1 MYNKARL
8 NPDRSGRGAKSLA
21 KENDHATRT
30 ISIVMVITLVGKILG
45 LFRDH
50 LMAVHYGTAGMEAKA
65 FYVASRIPR
74 VFFDVVFASAI
85 AACFIPVFSAYLTQK
100 GKEEA
105 YRFGGN
111 FLSVMTLLTALLTGL
126 GILFAE
132 PLVTLFADGYDA
144 QTAALAA
151 SLTRVMFPT
160 VLFTGVAFS
169 FVGILQAM
177 DRFNIPA
184 LISTVSNLVIIGYFY
199 FLDEDYGVY
208 GLAAAYLVGWLLQA
222 LVQVPSLSQIGF
234 RYHPNFSFRTE
245 GMRRAFAL
253 MGPVMVSTWVQ
264 PINLTINSRFGSHL
278 YDGAGVS
285 AMEYSNNLY
294 LVIAGVFILSIT
306 NVIFPKL
313 SRLTAQHRE
322 DAFRNTL
329 RQTVHGSLFFVL
341 PMAAGLMLLARPLVS
356 FLYGGGEFDEFS
368 VSITSQAL
376 VWVSLGMVGYGLQN
390 ILSRSYFAKQ
400 DGRTPLVA
408 GAVSIL
414 ANLGLCMVLTEPLG
428 VAGLAISST
437 VSSTLYAVLLL
448 VPLEL
453 RGEGVLSRTFLTDFG
468 KMLLAAAGM
477 AVVVWLLQSVLV
489 AVLPAN
495 KVGELLLLG
504 LCAGVGAA
512 VYFLLAGLMR
522 LEEMELAK
530 SLWNKL
536 RKRG

>member
-8 NPDRSGRGAKSLA
+8 NPDRSGRGANSLA

-30 ISIVMVITLVGKILG
+30 ISIVMVITLIGKVLG
-45 LFRDH
+45 LYRDH

-85 AACFIPVFSAYLTQK
+85 AACFIPVFSEYLTQK
-100 GKEEA
+100 GKQEA
-105 YRFGGN
+105 FRFGGN

-208 GLAAAYLVGWLLQA
+208 GLAAAYLAGWLLQA
-222 LVQVPSLSQIGF
+222 LVQVPSLKQIGF
-234 RYHPNFSFRTE
+234 RYHPNFSFRTD

-253 MGPVMVSTWVQ
+253 ITWVQ

-285 AMEYSNNLY
+285 AMEYSTNLY

-313 SRLTAQHRE
+313 SRLTAQHQE
-322 DAFRNTL
+322 AAFRDTL

-390 ILSRSYFAKQ
+390 ILSRSYFARQ

-408 GAVSIL
+408 GAISIL

-448 VPLEL
+448 IPLEA
-453 RGEGVLSRTFLTDFG
+453 RGEGVLSREFLGDFG
-468 KMLLAAAGM
+468 KMLLAAVGM
-477 AVVVWLLQSVLV
+477 SAVVWLARTGLESL
-489 AVLPAN
+489 LPSG
-495 KVGELLLLG
+495 KLGEVVLLG
-504 LCAGVGAA
+504 LCAALGAA

-522 LEEMELAK
+522 LEEMELARGI
-530 SLWNKL
+530 WNKL

>member
-1 MYNKARL
+1 MVEKGRGLVYNKARL
-8 NPDRSGRGAKSLA
+8 NPDRSGRGANSLA

-30 ISIVMVITLVGKILG
+30 ISIVMVITLIGKVLG
-45 LFRDH
+45 LYRDH
-50 LMAVHYGTAGMEAKA
+50 LMAVHYGTAGMG
-65 FYVASRIPR
+65 PR
-74 VFFDVVFASAI
+74 PFMWPAGFRESFFDVVFASAI
-85 AACFIPVFSAYLTQK
+85 AACFIPVFSEYLTQK
-100 GKEEA
+100 GKQEA
-105 YRFGGN
+105 FRFGGN

-184 LISTVSNLVIIGYFY
+184 L
-199 FLDEDYGVY
+199 
-208 GLAAAYLVGWLLQA
+208 AAAYLAGWLLQA
-222 LVQVPSLSQIGF
+222 LVQVPSLKQIGF
-234 RYHPNFSFRTE
+234 RYHPNFSFRTD

-285 AMEYSNNLY
+285 AMEYSTNLY

-313 SRLTAQHRE
+313 SRLTAQHQE
-322 DAFRNTL
+322 AAFRDTL

-376 VWVSLGMVGYGLQN
+376 VWVSLGMVGYALQN
-390 ILSRSYFAKQ
+390 ILSRSYFARQ

-408 GAVSIL
+408 GAISIL

-428 VAGLAISST
+428 VAGLAISS
-437 VSSTLYAVLLL
+437 
-448 VPLEL
+448 
-453 RGEGVLSRTFLTDFG
+453 SRIR
-468 KMLLAAAGM
+468 
-477 AVVVWLLQSVLV
+477 
-489 AVLPAN
+489 PA
-495 KVGELLLLG
+495 
-504 LCAGVGAA
+504 
-512 VYFLLAGLMR
+512 
-522 LEEMELAK
+522 
-530 SLWNKL
+530 S
-536 RKRG
+536 RK

>member
-1 MYNKARL
+1 MVEKGRGLVYNKARL
-8 NPDRSGRGAKSLA
+8 NPDRSGRGANSLA

-30 ISIVMVITLVGKILG
+30 ISIVMVITLIGKVLG
-45 LFRDH
+45 LYRDH

-85 AACFIPVFSAYLTQK
+85 AACFIPVFSEYLTQK
-100 GKEEA
+100 GKQEA
-105 YRFGGN
+105 FRFGGN

-208 GLAAAYLVGWLLQA
+208 GLAAAYLAGWLLQA
-222 LVQVPSLSQIGF
+222 LVQVPSLKQIGF
-234 RYHPNFSFRTE
+234 RYHPNFSFRTD

-278 YDGAGVS
+278 YDGAGGVRH
-285 AMEYSNNLY
+285 
-294 LVIAGVFILSIT
+294 GVFHQSVPGDRWGVYPVHHQRDLSQAVPAHRPAPGGGLPGHPAPDGSTGACFLSSPWRRGSCSWPGPWCPSCMEAGSLT
-306 NVIFPKL
+306 NFPCP
-313 SRLTAQHRE
+313 SPPRPWCGSHWGWWAT
-322 DAFRNTL
+322 AFRI
-329 RQTVHGSLFFVL
+329 F
-341 PMAAGLMLLARPLVS
+341 
-356 FLYGGGEFDEFS
+356 
-368 VSITSQAL
+368 
-376 VWVSLGMVGYGLQN
+376 
-390 ILSRSYFAKQ
+390 
-400 DGRTPLVA
+400 
-408 GAVSIL
+408 
-414 ANLGLCMVLTEPLG
+414 
-428 VAGLAISST
+428 
-437 VSSTLYAVLLL
+437 
-448 VPLEL
+448 
-453 RGEGVLSRTFLTDFG
+453 
-468 KMLLAAAGM
+468 
-477 AVVVWLLQSVLV
+477 
-489 AVLPAN
+489 
-495 KVGELLLLG
+495 
-504 LCAGVGAA
+504 
-512 VYFLLAGLMR
+512 
-522 LEEMELAK
+522 
-530 SLWNKL
+530 
-536 RKRG
+536 

>member
-1 MYNKARL
+1 M
-8 NPDRSGRGAKSLA
+8 A

-30 ISIVMVITLVGKILG
+30 ISIVMVITLIGKVLG
-45 LFRDH
+45 LYRDH

-85 AACFIPVFSAYLTQK
+85 AACFIPVFSEYLTQK
-100 GKEEA
+100 GKQEA
-105 YRFGGN
+105 FRFGGN

-208 GLAAAYLVGWLLQA
+208 GLAAAYLAGWLLQA
-222 LVQVPSLSQIGF
+222 LVQVPSLKQIGF
-234 RYHPNFSFRTE
+234 RYHPNFSFRTD

-285 AMEYSNNLY
+285 AMEYSTNLY

-313 SRLTAQHRE
+313 SRLTAQHQE
-322 DAFRNTL
+322 AAFRDTL

-414 ANLGLCMVLTEPLG
+414 TNLGLCMVLTEPLG

-437 VSSTLYAVLLL
+437 VSSTLYAILLL

-453 RGEGVLSRTFLTDFG
+453 RGEGVLSRAFLGDFG
-468 KMLLAAAGM
+468 KMLLAAVGM
-477 AVVVWLLQSVLV
+477 FAAVWLARTGLESL
-489 AVLPAN
+489 LPAG
-495 KVGELLLLG
+495 KLGEVVLLG
-504 LCAGVGAA
+504 LCAALGAA

-522 LEEMELAK
+522 LEEMELARGI
-530 SLWNKL
+530 WNKL

>member
-1 MYNKARL
+1 MVEKGRGLVYNKARL
-8 NPDRSGRGAKSLA
+8 NPDRSGRGANSLA

-30 ISIVMVITLVGKILG
+30 ISIVMVITLIGKVLG
-45 LFRDH
+45 LYRDH

-85 AACFIPVFSAYLTQK
+85 AACFIPVFSEYLTQK
-100 GKEEA
+100 GKQEA
-105 YRFGGN
+105 FRFGGN

-208 GLAAAYLVGWLLQA
+208 GLAAAYLAGWLLQA
-222 LVQVPSLSQIGF
+222 LIQVPSLKQIGF
-234 RYHPNFSFRTE
+234 RYHPNFSFRTD

-285 AMEYSNNLY
+285 AMEYSTNLY
-294 LVIAGVFILSIT
+294 LVIAGVFIL
-306 NVIFPKL
+306 
-313 SRLTAQHRE
+313 
-322 DAFRNTL
+322 
-329 RQTVHGSLFFVL
+329 
-341 PMAAGLMLLARPLVS
+341 
-356 FLYGGGEFDEFS
+356 
-368 VSITSQAL
+368 SITSQAL
-376 VWVSLGMVGYGLQN
+376 VWVSLGMVGYALQN

-400 DGRTPLVA
+400 NGRTPLVA
-408 GAVSIL
+408 GAISIL
-414 ANLGLCMVLTEPLG
+414 TNLGLCMVLTEPLG

-453 RGEGVLSRTFLTDFG
+453 RGEGVLSRAFLADFG
-468 KMLLAAAGM
+468 KMILSAAGM
-477 AVVVWLLQSVLV
+477 SVVVWLARSGLETL
-489 AVLPAN
+489 LPAG
-495 KVGELLLLG
+495 KLGELLLLG
-504 LCAGVGAA
+504 ICAAVGAA
-512 VYFLLAGLMR
+512 AYFLLAGLMR
-522 LEEMELAK
+522 LEEMELAR
-530 SLWNKL
+530 SIWNNL
-536 RKRG
+536 RNRG

>member
-1 MYNKARL
+1 
-8 NPDRSGRGAKSLA
+8 
-21 KENDHATRT
+21 
-30 ISIVMVITLVGKILG
+30 MVITLAGKVLG

-65 FYVASRIPR
+65 FYTASRIPR

-85 AACFIPVFSAYLTQK
+85 AACFIPVFSEIMTQK
-100 GKEEA
+100 GKKA
-105 YRFGGN
+105 AFRFGGN
-111 FLSVMTLLTALLTGL
+111 FLSVMGLLTAALTVLGVLL
-126 GILFAE
+126 AE
-132 PLVTLFADGYDA
+132 PLVALFAGGYDS
-144 QTAALAA
+144 QTAALAV
-151 SLTRVMFPT
+151 SLTRMMFPT

-208 GLAAAYLVGWLLQA
+208 GLAAAYLAGWLLQA
-222 LVQVPSLSQIGF
+222 LIQVPSLKQIGF
-234 RYHPNFSFRTE
+234 RYHPNFSFRTD

-285 AMEYSNNLY
+285 AMEYSTNLY

-313 SRLTAQHRE
+313 SRLTAQHQE
-322 DAFRNTL
+322 EAFRDTL

-408 GAVSIL
+408 GGVSIL
-414 ANLGLCMVLTEPLG
+414 ANLGLCVVLTQPLG

-437 VSSTLYAVLLL
+437 VSSTLYAILLL
-448 VPLEL
+448 VPLER
-453 RGEGVLSRTFLTDFG
+453 RGEGVLSRRFVLDFG
-468 KMLLAAAGM
+468 RMLLAAAGM
-477 AVVVWLLQSVLV
+477 ALVVWLARDAL
-489 AVLPAN
+489 AAALPAG
-495 KVGELLLLG
+495 KMGELVLLG
-504 LCAGVGAA
+504 ACAALGAA
-512 VYFLLAGLMR
+512 VYFLLAGLLR
-522 LEEMELAK
+522 LEEMELARSFWK
-530 SLWNKL
+530 KL

>member
-8 NPDRSGRGAKSLA
+8 NPDQSGRGAKSLA

-45 LFRDH
+45 LYRDH

-85 AACFIPVFSAYLTQK
+85 AACFIPVFSEYLTKK
-100 GKEEA
+100 GKQEA
-105 YRFGGN
+105 FRFGGN

-126 GILFAE
+126 GVLFAE

-208 GLAAAYLVGWLLQA
+208 GLAAAYLAGWLLQA
-222 LVQVPSLSQIGF
+222 LIQVPSLKQIGF
-234 RYHPNFSFRTE
+234 RYHPNFSFRTD

-264 PINLTINSRFGSHL
+264 PINLTRWGP
-278 YDGAGVS
+278 GRS
-285 AMEYSNNLY
+285 ARCPP
-294 LVIAGVFILSIT
+294 G
-306 NVIFPKL
+306 
-313 SRLTAQHRE
+313 RLQ
-322 DAFRNTL
+322 
-329 RQTVHGSLFFVL
+329 
-341 PMAAGLMLLARPLVS
+341 
-356 FLYGGGEFDEFS
+356 
-368 VSITSQAL
+368 
-376 VWVSLGMVGYGLQN
+376 
-390 ILSRSYFAKQ
+390 
-400 DGRTPLVA
+400 
-408 GAVSIL
+408 
-414 ANLGLCMVLTEPLG
+414 C
-428 VAGLAISST
+428 
-437 VSSTLYAVLLL
+437 
-448 VPLEL
+448 
-453 RGEGVLSRTFLTDFG
+453 
-468 KMLLAAAGM
+468 
-477 AVVVWLLQSVLV
+477 
-489 AVLPAN
+489 
-495 KVGELLLLG
+495 
-504 LCAGVGAA
+504 
-512 VYFLLAGLMR
+512 
-522 LEEMELAK
+522 
-530 SLWNKL
+530 
-536 RKRG
+536 

>member
-1 MYNKARL
+1 MAR
-8 NPDRSGRGAKSLA
+8 
-21 KENDHATRT
+21 ENDHATRT

-65 FYVASRIPR
+65 FYIASRIPR

-85 AACFIPVFSAYLTQK
+85 AACFIPVFSEYLTNK
-100 GKEEA
+100 GKKEA
-105 YRFGGN
+105 FRFGGN
-111 FLSVMTLLTALLTGL
+111 FLSVMTLLTAGLTVL
-126 GILFAE
+126 GIVFAE

-144 QTAALAA
+144 DTAALAA
-151 SLTRVMFPT
+151 SLTRVMMPT
-160 VLFTGVAFS
+160 MLFTGVAFS

-177 DRFNIPA
+177 DHFNIPA

-199 FLDEDYGVY
+199 LLDKDYGVY
-208 GLAAAYLVGWLLQA
+208 GLAGAYLVGWLLQA
-222 LVQVPSLSQIGF
+222 LVQVPSLKQIGF
-234 RYHPNFSFRTE
+234 RYRPNFSFRTE
-245 GMRRAFAL
+245 GMKRAFAL

-264 PINLTINSRFGSHL
+264 PINLTINARFGSHL

-285 AMEYSNNLY
+285 AMEYSTNLY

-313 SRLTAQHRE
+313 SRLTAQHQE
-322 DAFRNTL
+322 DAFRDTL

-368 VSITSQAL
+368 VSITSEAL

-408 GAVSIL
+408 GGVSIL
-414 ANLGLCMVLTEPLG
+414 ANIGLCMVLSEPLG

-437 VSSTLYAVLLL
+437 VSSTLYALLLL

-453 RGEGVLSRTFLTDFG
+453 RGEGVLSGRFVLDFG
-468 KMLLAAAGM
+468 KMLLSAAGM
-477 AVVVWLLQSVLV
+477 SAVVWLARSGLESL
-489 AVLPAN
+489 LPAG
-495 KVGELLLLG
+495 KLGELLLLG
-504 LCAGVGAA
+504 LCAAVGAA
-512 VYFLLAGLMR
+512 VYFVLAALLG
-522 LEEMELAK
+522 LEEMSLAK
-530 SLWNKL
+530 DVWNKL